1 MSENFIFSWPI
12 RLIDCVPFIYNSSFD
27 KISMNEFDFF
37 KTPKIIEYGLKNSF
51 PLKGINILY
60 IDIIKTYYITKVENY
75 QRFVYF
81 IIF

>member
-1 MSENFIFSWPI
+1 
-12 RLIDCVPFIYNSSFD
+12 
-27 KISMNEFDFF
+27 MNEFDFF
-37 KTPKIIEYGLKNSF
+37 KTPKIIEYSLKNSF